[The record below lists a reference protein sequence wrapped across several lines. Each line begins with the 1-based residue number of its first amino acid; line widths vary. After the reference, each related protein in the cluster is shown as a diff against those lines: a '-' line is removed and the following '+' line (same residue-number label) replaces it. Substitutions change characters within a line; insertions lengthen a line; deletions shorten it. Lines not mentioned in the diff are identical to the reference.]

1 MSLQVRN
8 SIKVLLLNDDNEL
21 LLICID
27 DPQTTTVKGEYHGRF
42 WDLIGG
48 EIESYESIQE
58 AALREI
64 YEETGITK
72 KEIELGPI
80 VWVGELD
87 LVLAGTL
94 THLKQRFIVARTK
107 QKNVSLANLTQA
119 EQAVVKKVAWFSL
132 EEIKNSTEVIYP
144 VLLPQYLPDII
155 SGKYPEQP
163 LEIDLTKKPNP
174 KSKN

>member
-21 LLICID
+21 LLICVD
-27 DPQTTTVKGEYHGRF
+27 DPKPTTVKGEYHGRF
-42 WDLIGG
+42 WDTIGG
-48 EIESYESIQE
+48 EIEPHESIQQ

-64 YEETGITK
+64 HEETGITK
-72 KEIELGPI
+72 EEIELGPI
-80 VWVGELD
+80 VWFGELD

-94 THLKQRFIVARTK
+94 THIKQRFIVARTK
-107 QKNVSLANLTQA
+107 QKNVSLENLTQA
-119 EQAVVKKVAWFSL
+119 EQAVVKKVDWFSL

-163 LEIDLTKKPNP
+163 IEINLAKKPK
-174 KSKN
+174 KSS